1 MAKFHALSVRFVADD
16 SDLFF
21 VVERDR
27 FAIFYWALW
36 NPFWVT

>member
-27 FAIFYWALW
+27 FAVFYWALW
-36 NPFWVT
+36 NHSG